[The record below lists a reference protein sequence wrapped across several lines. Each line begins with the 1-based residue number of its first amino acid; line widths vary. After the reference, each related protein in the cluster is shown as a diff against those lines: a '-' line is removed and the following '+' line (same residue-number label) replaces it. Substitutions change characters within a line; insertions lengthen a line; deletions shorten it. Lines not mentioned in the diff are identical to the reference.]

1 MHSDVMIQNLLD
13 ADPMVSDW
21 MTIEQADTD
30 LFAKLTDDEDPM
42 HDDPEWAATTHW
54 GGTIVQAAHVLS
66 LGVGQVTSLPVQ
78 TVSDGGH
85 YVLNY
90 GYDRVRVVAPLR
102 VGHPFRYYGKIVDV
116 RAKPDDAYVI
126 KVNVT
131 VEVQGRD
138 EPFMVYE
145 SLIYWAQNQSMEEP
159 EKAS

>member
-1 MHSDVMIQNLLD
+1 MRTDAAIQGLLH
-13 ADPMVSDW
+13 ADEMVSDW
-21 MTIEQADTD
+21 MTIEQKDTD

-42 HDDPEWAATTHW
+42 HNDPERSATTHW

-90 GYDRVRVVAPLR
+90 GYDRVRVISPLR
-102 VGHPFRYYGKIVDV
+102 VGHPFRYRGKIVDV
-116 RAKPDDAYVI
+116 REKSGDAYVI
-126 KVNVT
+126 KVD
-131 VEVQGRD
+131 VQGRD

-145 SLIYWAQNQSMEEP
+145 GLIYWAKNQSMEKP
-159 EKAS
+159 ASAS

>member
-1 MHSDVMIQNLLD
+1 
-13 ADPMVSDW
+13 MVSDW
-21 MTIEQADTD
+21 TTIEQKDTD

-42 HDDPEWAATTHW
+42 HNDPDWAATTHW

-90 GYDRVRVVAPLR
+90 GYDRVRVISPLR
-102 VGHPFRYYGKIVDV
+102 VGHPFRYRSKVVDV
-116 RAKPDDAYVI
+116 REKSGDAYVI
-126 KVNVT
+126 KVDVT
-131 VEVQGRD
+131 VDVQRRD

-145 SLIYWAQNQSMEEP
+145 GLIYWAMNQSMEKP
-159 EKAS
+159 ANAS